1 MTKITVVVID
11 NDSKTLFEDD
21 YDDIIMVGELIR
33 NLCVNLCIDPDTV
46 AGFTKNVDVIKDD
59 GLIWQYR
66 PSAMLKDQNISDN
79 KLVLSINVKN
89 R

>member
-11 NDSKTLFEDD
+11 NDNKTLFEDA

-33 NLCVNLCIDPDTV
+33 NLCVNLCIDADTV
-46 AGFTKNVDVIKDD
+46 DGYTRNVDVIKDNN
-59 GLIWQYR
+59 IWQYR
-66 PSAMLKDQNISDN
+66 PSAMLKDQNILD

>member
-1 MTKITVVVID
+1 MKKITVVVID
-11 NDSKTLFEDD
+11 NDRKTLFEDA

-46 AGFTKNVDVIKDD
+46 NGYTRNVDVIKDNN
-59 GLIWQYR
+59 IWQYM

-79 KLVLSINVKN
+79 KLILMIVMRS
-89 R
+89 